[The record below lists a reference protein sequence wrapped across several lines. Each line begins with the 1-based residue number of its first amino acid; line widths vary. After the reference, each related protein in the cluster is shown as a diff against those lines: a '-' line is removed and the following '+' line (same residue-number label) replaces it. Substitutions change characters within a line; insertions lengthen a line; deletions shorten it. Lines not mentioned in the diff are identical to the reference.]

1 MKNRTPISGKFFLRF
16 CIYLFSSCVLYR
28 NCLVHISSFSFFF
41 CRTRVG
47 GTAGVRGERSHS
59 TSGLNSRFSL
69 GAIYNRRSMPNQPRV
84 AGGVGGVGGVGGAAT
99 NGTTSSNSAAYA
111 DEDDDGMEIDATDM
125 DMFTRKSIAMFER
138 YNKEQVSL
146 LRLCNVLSHIVLLI
160 F

>member
-1 MKNRTPISGKFFLRF
+1 
-16 CIYLFSSCVLYR
+16 
-28 NCLVHISSFSFFF
+28 
-41 CRTRVG
+41 VG

-84 AGGVGGVGGVGGAAT
+84 AGGVGGAAS

-138 YNKEQVSL
+138 YNKEQVCL